1 MAQLSSKVDILARN
15 SGNVISQV
23 ADGNQTISLN
33 QLSIVRIHG
42 TRDLVLN
49 YERIGNDLVLH
60 MKDGTTVRYRSFFLT
75 DAEGRHSELVFDDGT
90 HAPEHAV
97 FAALGAPPAEPVALI
112 PQYETIDNVGALV
125 FDSNSF
131 SPAALAAILG
141 FVALGAGV
149 TIASHNSGGGS
160 GSNTETPGQ
169 PEEPSAPTITIRP
182 FAGDNILNAAESQ
195 LQQVLSGTTDGVEAG
210 RTIQITLNGKTYT
223 TTVDAE
229 GAWSLN
235 LSAADLQTLA
245 DGTYVITVTV
255 TNESGESAE
264 QSVTMVVDTTPP
276 ILTINPV
283 AGDDILDAAE
293 TGQPQ
298 IISGTASVSEAGK
311 TVTVTMNGANYT
323 ATVGADGNW
332 SLTIPAGVLSGLGNG
347 GYSLTATLTDSA
359 GNSTQITHDFT
370 VDTTVETLPTLTLD
384 AFTGDN
390 VLDAAERQVQQPL
403 SGSTTNVETGQF
415 VLITLNGK
423 TYSAEVQASGNW
435 SINVP
440 AADLA
445 LLVNGDTTISATV
458 TDASGNP
465 ATASET
471 LTVNTD
477 LGGLSLDPISGDN
490 RLNALEAGSELSV
503 SGTSANVAEGAT
515 VTVTL
520 NGKTYTAIVG
530 DDGRWTATIPAAD
543 LALLPDGQLTVTATA
558 TDEGG
563 TTVNGSAQ
571 LGVFITDLPE
581 ATLNPPFGDGI
592 LNGDETQTSQ
602 TLSGSTGVTGD
613 GQTVTVNIG
622 GQDYSGTVDGDGN
635 WTISVPADVL
645 QALPQ
650 GDNPLSV
657 VVTDAAG
664 NRDTLPAVVNVDT
677 VAPTLIVNPVTGDGV
692 INAAEAA
699 GAIAITGSAS
709 LSEAG
714 RTVTV
719 TLNGQSY
726 TGVVQDNGTWSVSVP
741 AGALAGAEN
750 GSYPLTATL
759 LDSAGNSTEVT
770 QNVTLDAD
778 PASLPTLTLNAFA
791 GDNLLNGA
799 EQQTAQPLSGSTT
812 NVEAGQFVL
821 ITLNGKTYSAEVQAS
836 GNWTINVP
844 AADLALLVNGDTTI
858 SATVTD
864 ASGNPATASETLTV
878 NTDLG
883 GLSLDPISGDNRLNA
898 LEAGSELSVSGTS
911 ANVAEGATVTV
922 TLNGKTYTAIV
933 GDDGRWTATIP
944 AADLAL
950 LPDGQLTVTATATDE
965 GGTTVNGSAQL
976 GVFITDLPEATLN
989 PPFGDGILNGDE
1001 TQTSQTLSGST
1012 GVTGDG
1018 QTVTV
1023 NIGGQDYSGT
1033 VDGDGNWTIS
1043 VPADVLQALPQ
1054 GDNPLSVVVT
1064 DAAGNRDTLP
1074 AVVNVDTVAPTLIVN
1089 PVTGD
1094 GVINAAEAAGAIAI
1108 TGSASLSEAGRTVT
1122 VTLNGQSYTG
1132 VVQDNGT
1139 WSVSVPAGAL
1149 AGAENGS
1156 YPLTATLSDAAG
1168 NSTEVTQNV
1177 TLDADPASLPTLTLN
1192 AFAGDNLLN
1201 GAEQQTA
1208 QPLSGSTTNV
1218 EAGQFVLITLNGKTY
1233 SAEVQASGNWSIN
1246 VPAADL
1252 ALLVNGDTTISATV
1266 TDTAGNPATASETLT
1281 VNTELGGLSLDPISG
1296 DNRLNALEAG
1306 SELSVSGTSANVA
1319 EGATVTVT
1327 LNGKTYTATVGDD
1340 GRWTATI
1347 PAADLALLPDGQ
1359 LPVTATATDE
1369 GGTEVNGS
1377 AQLGVF
1383 ISELPEATLNPPF
1396 GDGILNGDETQTS
1409 QTLSGSTGVSGDG
1422 QTVTVNIGGQDYSGT
1437 VDSNGNWTVSIPADV
1452 LQALPQGDNPVEV
1465 TVTDA
1470 AGNSNTLDSSV
1481 NVDTIAP
1488 TLIVNPVTGDGVIN
1502 AAEAAAAIAITGT
1515 ASLSEAGRTVTVTLN
1530 GQSYTGVVQDNGTW
1544 SVSVPA
1550 GALSGVE
1557 NGSYPLTATLSDT
1570 AGNET
1575 SVSQNVVLD
1584 VDPAFLPTLTLNAFA
1599 GDNLLNG
1606 AEQQTAQPLSG
1617 STTNVEAGQFVLI
1630 TLNGKTY
1637 SAEVQASGN
1646 WSISVPAADL
1656 ALLVNGDTTIS
1667 ATVTDA
1673 SGNPA
1678 AASETLTVN
1687 TDLGGLSLDPISG
1700 DNRLNALEA
1709 GSELSVSGTSAN
1721 VAEGAVVTV
1730 TLNGKT
1736 YTATVGDDGRWTVT
1750 IPTADL
1756 ALLPDGQLTVTATA
1770 TDEGGTVVNG
1780 SAQLGVFI
1788 SELPEATLNPPFGDG
1803 ILNGEETQT
1812 SQTLSGSTGVSGDS
1826 QTVTVTI
1833 GGQDYS
1839 GTVDSNGNW
1848 TVSIP
1853 ADVLQSLPQ
1862 GDNPLSV
1869 VVTDAAGNSNTLDSS
1884 VNVDTIAPT
1893 LIVNP
1898 VTGDGVIN
1906 AAEAAAAIAITG
1918 TASLSEAGRTV
1929 TVTLNGQ
1936 SYTGVVQDNGTWSV
1950 SVPVGALS
1958 GVENGSYPLTA
1969 TLSDS
1974 AGNSTEVTQTV
1985 TLDADPASLPTLTLN
2000 AFAGDNLLN
2009 GAEQQNAQPL
2019 SGSTTNVE
2027 AGQFVLITLNGK
2039 TYSAE
2044 VQASGNWSINVPA
2057 ADLALL
2063 VNGDTTISATVTDT
2077 AGNPA
2082 TASEVLTVNT
2092 DLGGLSLDPISG
2104 DNRLNALE
2112 AGSDLPVSGT
2122 SVNVAEGAMV
2132 TVTLNGKTYTATV
2145 GDDGRWTA
2153 TIPAADLALLPDGQ
2167 LTVTA
2172 TATDE
2177 GGTVVNGSAQLG
2189 VFITDLPEA
2198 TLNPP
2203 FGDGILNSEET
2214 QTAQTL
2220 SGNTGVTGDGQ
2231 TVTVT
2236 IGGQDY
2242 SGTVDSNGNWTV
2254 TVPADVLQAL
2264 PQGDN
2269 PLSVVVTDA
2278 AGNSNTLDSS
2288 VNVDTVAPTLLINPV
2303 TGDGVINA
2311 AEAAAAIAI
2320 TGSAS
2325 ISEAGRT
2332 VTVTLNG
2339 QSYTGVVQDNGT
2351 WSVTVPAGALAG
2363 AENGSYPLTATLS
2376 DTAGN
2381 ETSVSQNVLL
2391 DVDPASLPTL
2401 TLNAFAGDNLLN
2413 GAEQQTAQPLSG
2425 STTNVEAGQFV
2436 LITLNGKTYSAEVQA
2451 SGNWTIN
2458 VPAAD
2463 LALLV
2468 NGDTTISATVTDTA
2482 GNPATASETLTVDTE
2497 LGGLSLDPISGDNRL
2512 NALEAGSDL
2521 SVSGTSVNVAEGA
2534 MVTVT
2539 LNGKTYTATV
2549 GDDGRWTATI
2559 PAADLAL
2566 LPDGQLTVT
2575 ATATDEGG
2583 TVVNG
2588 SAQLGVF
2595 ISELP
2600 EATLNP
2606 PFGDGILN
2614 GEETQTPQTL
2624 SGSTG
2629 VSGDGQTVTV
2639 NIGGQDYSGTVDS
2652 NGNWTVT
2659 VPADVL
2665 QALPQGDNA
2674 LSVVVTDAAGNT
2686 NTLDSSVNV
2695 DTIAP
2700 TLLINPVT
2708 GDGVINAAEAAAA
2721 IAITGSASIT
2731 EAGRTVTVTLNGQ
2744 SYTGVVQDNGTWGV
2758 SVPAGALAGVANGS
2772 YPLTATLSD
2781 AAGNSTEVTQN
2792 VTLDADPA
2800 SLPTLTLNAFAGDN
2814 LLNGAEQQTAQP
2826 LSGSTT
2832 NVEAGQ
2838 FVLIT
2843 LNGKTYSAEVQAS
2856 GNWSINVPAAD
2867 LALLANGDT
2876 TISATVTD
2884 TAGNPA
2890 TASETLTV
2898 NTDLGGLSLDPIS
2911 GDNRLNAL
2919 EAGSDL
2925 SVSGTSANVAEGAMV
2940 TVTLNG
2946 KTYTATV
2953 GDDGRWTA
2961 TIPAA
2966 DLALLPDGQLT
2977 VTATATDEGGTVVNG
2992 SAQLGV
2998 FITDL
3003 PEATLNPPFGDGILN
3018 GEETQTPQTLSG
3030 STGVT
3035 GDGQTVTVTIG
3046 GQDYSGTV
3054 DSNGNWTVSIP
3065 ADVLQALSQG
3075 DNPVEV
3081 TVTDAAG
3088 NSNTLDSS
3096 VNVDTIAPTL
3106 IVNPVTGDGVINAA
3120 EAAAAIAIT
3129 GTASLSEVGRTV
3141 TVTLNGQSYTGVV
3154 QDNGTWS
3161 VAVPAGA
3168 LAGLGDGEHTLT
3180 ATLTD
3185 VAGNLASTD
3194 LTFDSVI
3201 NGVPVPVINIPFGD
3215 SYLNMNESQQDEQ
3228 ITGSTGVTG
3237 VGQAVVVTLNGQE
3250 YEATVDANGQWQVTV
3265 PTEALQ
3271 VLPAGA
3277 QSINVVAT
3285 DAAGNV
3291 GNSSIQITVDLIAP
3305 TLSIGVIAGDDVIN
3319 AAEILQPVII
3329 NGTASVTEA
3338 GQNVEITFNGGTY
3351 QALVQPNGDW
3361 SFTLPGNVL
3370 QSLADGGY
3378 QLSATL
3384 IDQAGNATTQIHDF
3398 IIDAN
3403 AANLPTLS
3411 IGVVSGDDYINA
3423 QESSQPLTISG
3434 TSTGLEVGR
3443 TVTVTLNGL
3452 DYTATL
3458 VTGGGWSLSVP
3469 ADAVSAL
3476 PDGAQTIAANASDAS
3491 GNPASANHQVMVIA
3505 APADQPQLTIGVVA
3519 GDDIINA
3526 QESESAVT
3534 ISGSTQRVA
3543 EGQTVTVTLNNKT
3556 YTGEVQANGSWSV
3569 TVPSGDVGQLPQGQ
3583 NTITATVDDVAQNP
3597 ANATHN
3603 VQVDTVAPL
3612 LEVDVLA
3619 GDGILNLAEALLGL
3633 VVGGTCEAGLTVTVT
3648 LNDKAYTATANNSGE
3663 WSLTIPSG
3671 DLLLLSDD
3679 PVQVGVSV
3687 TDTAGNTT
3695 EQVLD
3700 LAVAIN
3706 VLPVLQFGTLFAD
3719 GLLNEAE
3726 ALAAGVI
3733 SGTSNLALGTA
3744 VEVHIGDLTFTGT
3757 VAAGGVWSV
3766 NIPAG
3771 ELSVLPDGA
3780 LQVSVNAVDA
3790 AGNLGSASANLD
3802 VLINNLP
3809 TVTINQPFGDGLL
3822 NALEA
3827 GVNQILTGTTGITGA
3842 GQTMTLTIGDLT
3854 IAPTVGLDGNWQATL
3869 TPLQLLA
3876 LGDGSHT
3883 ISVTVTDRAGNED
3896 TNTLAFSAIVDNLPA
3911 PQINLA
3917 FTDGIINAAEALAG
3931 GVLSGITGATGAGQ
3945 RVSVNINGTGYQAT
3959 VEVNGDWS
3967 LELPASVLTTLADG
3981 VWPVTVTVTDSVGN
3995 TAGTTGS
4002 LEVLINNLPDP
4013 AINLPFGDGVL
4024 NFLEA
4029 LAGQTLSG
4037 VTGITGAGQ
4046 QVTVSIDGQTPIAAT
4061 VLDNGSWT
4069 LALTDIQ
4076 LRALIGTDH
4085 QFTVTVTD
4093 RAGNEESVDLPFTS
4107 LQQLPI
4113 PQITLPFVD
4122 GLLNIAEV
4130 NAPTVISGVT
4140 GIIGNNQDVKLSI
4153 DVGGIQYTAIVA
4165 PDGSWSLAL
4174 PAGALAYLTDGQHS
4188 INVTATDIAG
4198 NTGTASLNFDSLLTL
4213 PTPTIALPFTDGFL
4227 NAVEAAAGTTL
4238 QGTTGLIGA
4247 GQVVT
4252 ITLGSN
4258 SYEATVDTQ
4267 GNWSLPVTGGILS
4280 ALTDGSQSIGV
4291 DVTDRAGN
4299 SAGTSVQ
4306 VDVAVHNLPT
4316 VTLNDFAG
4324 DNILNFAEAN
4334 LTQLISGTTT
4344 NVQVG
4349 QNVNITLGTLT
4360 LTAQVQGNGTWSV
4373 AVTPLQLAQLTGS
4386 PTLSV
4391 SVTDRAGNTD
4401 TDSQGI
4407 TLNVT
4412 PPATSLTIDPIS
4424 GDNIINASD
4433 TGLTVAVS
4441 GTVTGAT
4448 PGLQTIVL
4456 LVNGL
4461 PTGISLPII
4470 GNTWTT
4476 TLPAALF
4483 ADGTVSVTAQLAGVG
4498 TPANANVSV
4507 LVDRELPTLTLNNFA
4522 VDNTVNNLES
4532 KVTQLVSGVAS
4543 TEDIGRTVT
4552 VTLEGKNYF
4561 ATVQAGGIWSVGIP
4575 ATDLQALTQGAHQIV
4590 ASLSDAAGNSVQQ
4603 TLPIVIDTVAPLLSI
4618 DVLAGN
4624 NVLNLAEAI
4633 LGQVLTGSA
4642 PGAEGQTITVNL
4654 GVKVLTAVVQPNGT
4668 WSVNLL
4674 PDDLQALADGP
4685 LVVGVTV
4692 ADTAGNETSANLTL
4706 NIALNTALGLV
4717 VNPLF
4722 GDGFLNAAESLV
4734 SQTITGIAQNAG
4746 VGAQVKVNVAGTE
4759 LTADVG
4765 TGGVWSLVVPPNLL
4779 ALLNN
4784 GLLQLDVSLTDGNGN
4799 QVSQLVDLN
4808 VLTHN
4813 LPIIGALNPI
4823 FGGDGLLNATE
4834 ALLTQTVGGVIQN
4847 VAPGAQVT
4855 VTLGTKTYT
4864 TTVQAGGVW
4873 NLDIP
4878 PLDLGALLDGNL
4890 NLGVSVK
4897 DAAGNI
4903 VSTNVGV
4910 GVYVHDL
4917 PQISLN
4923 PIFGDGILNA
4933 TDLLLNQT
4941 ITGTVRNALAGTIVS
4956 IGIGDS
4962 TITAIVDPSGHFTAQ
4977 VAPDILGTLVSGNL
4991 TVSATVT
4998 DPAGNTNF
5006 AFGGVLVDVSLPTIQ
5021 LNPLFG
5027 DGLLNAADALTTQ
5040 VIGGVIG
5047 NVAAGTQVSVT
5058 LGGKTFLATTAANG
5072 AFSVTLQ
5079 PADLA
5084 ALLDGPLNV
5093 GVAVTSNTSNTGNVA
5108 SASVSANVIIHNLP
5122 TLVLD
5127 PLFGGDGYLNAA
5139 EALLTQTISGTV
5151 TNAVAGTVVNI
5162 SVGNSNLTATVGAN
5176 GKFTAAV
5183 SADLL
5188 GTLLDGNLTVSA
5200 SITDPVGNKA
5210 GASAGVVVDIHSL
5223 PSLVLNPIFGDGILS
5238 VVDLL
5243 TAQTISGVANNVPT
5257 GTQIAVTL
5265 GSHSY
5270 TATVGGGGVWSLSVP
5285 TLDLKSLLD
5294 GNFTVSAA
5302 VTDPAGNSTTQQ
5314 GSFNVIANALPT
5326 LTLNPIFGD
5335 GLLNAADALLNQTI
5349 SGTSTNAQGSTVR
5362 VTLGSQVLNATVQ
5375 SDGTWS
5381 LSVPPLTLAALTDGN
5396 LTVGASLTNAAGHTA
5411 GASLGVDVGIHNLPS
5426 LSLGNFFATDGW
5438 LNLSEAGSAQT
5449 VSGTALN
5456 AAGGTIQV
5464 TLGTHTYTTQVNGS
5478 GGWNVSIPSLD
5489 LTGVLDGVS
5498 KIGVKVTDLVGN
5510 SSSQQVDFSVK
5521 THALPLLGI
5530 NPVTSL
5536 GNLLL
5541 LPVNGLVVSGS
5552 SLNVQQGA
5560 KVSVTL
5566 LGNTLL
5572 GTVQANG
5579 DWSVKFVGNF
5589 LSNLNLLN
5597 LLSTLIAASVTDLA
5611 GNGVS
5616 VSVGLGAGSPLPAQ
5630 TLATSEMLSTE
5641 SLMTADTASVVQH
5654 AQVAHTIAE
5663 VRSDVSESSV
5673 VTSAFTESDL
5683 SSQQT
5688 TPAESTLTAPL
5699 VQPEITAPDA
5709 TASGTEITDTVYS
5722 IGGITV
5728 QLDAGVVDGVA
5739 IGGSGNDV
5747 IEAFTTDFLHIDGG
5761 AGLDT
5766 LMLAGT
5772 HQTLDLTSLGLK
5784 VENIEIFDLGKT
5796 GTNSLVLNLHE
5807 ALTITDKPEDDL
5819 IIKGADGN
5827 QVTLTGNNE
5836 STWSTTGQREIDG
5849 LTFDVYHNSSLDSAN
5864 TLGDV
5869 LVQHGIQVH
5878 LV

>member
-60 MKDGTTVRYRSFFLT
+60 MKDGTTVHYRSFFLT

-160 GSNTETPGQ
+160 GSNTEPPGQ
-169 PEEPSAPTITIRP
+169 PEEPSAPTITIHP

-332 SLTIPAGVLSGLGNG
+332 SLTIPAEVLSGLGNG

-390 VLDAAERQVQQPL
+390 VLDAAERQVQQTL
-403 SGSTTNVETGQF
+403 SGTTTNVEAGQF

-465 ATASET
+465 ATASEN
-471 LTVNTD
+471 LMVNTD
-477 LGGLSLDPISGDN
+477 
-490 RLNALEAGSELSV
+490 
-503 SGTSANVAEGAT
+503 
-515 VTVTL
+515 
-520 NGKTYTAIVG
+520 
-530 DDGRWTATIPAAD
+530 
-543 LALLPDGQLTVTATA
+543 
-558 TDEGG
+558 
-563 TTVNGSAQ
+563 
-571 LGVFITDLPE
+571 
-581 ATLNPPFGDGI
+581 
-592 LNGDETQTSQ
+592 
-602 TLSGSTGVTGD
+602 
-613 GQTVTVNIG
+613 
-622 GQDYSGTVDGDGN
+622 
-635 WTISVPADVL
+635 
-645 QALPQ
+645 
-650 GDNPLSV
+650 
-657 VVTDAAG
+657 
-664 NRDTLPAVVNVDT
+664 
-677 VAPTLIVNPVTGDGV
+677 
-692 INAAEAA
+692 
-699 GAIAITGSAS
+699 
-709 LSEAG
+709 
-714 RTVTV
+714 
-719 TLNGQSY
+719 
-726 TGVVQDNGTWSVSVP
+726 
-741 AGALAGAEN
+741 
-750 GSYPLTATL
+750 
-759 LDSAGNSTEVT
+759 
-770 QNVTLDAD
+770 
-778 PASLPTLTLNAFA
+778 
-791 GDNLLNGA
+791 
-799 EQQTAQPLSGSTT
+799 
-812 NVEAGQFVL
+812 
-821 ITLNGKTYSAEVQAS
+821 
-836 GNWTINVP
+836 
-844 AADLALLVNGDTTI
+844 
-858 SATVTD
+858 
-864 ASGNPATASETLTV
+864 
-878 NTDLG
+878 
-883 GLSLDPISGDNRLNA
+883 
-898 LEAGSELSVSGTS
+898 
-911 ANVAEGATVTV
+911 
-922 TLNGKTYTAIV
+922 
-933 GDDGRWTATIP
+933 
-944 AADLAL
+944 
-950 LPDGQLTVTATATDE
+950 
-965 GGTTVNGSAQL
+965 
-976 GVFITDLPEATLN
+976 
-989 PPFGDGILNGDE
+989 
-1001 TQTSQTLSGST
+1001 
-1012 GVTGDG
+1012 
-1018 QTVTV
+1018 
-1023 NIGGQDYSGT
+1023 
-1033 VDGDGNWTIS
+1033 
-1043 VPADVLQALPQ
+1043 
-1054 GDNPLSVVVT
+1054 
-1064 DAAGNRDTLP
+1064 
-1074 AVVNVDTVAPTLIVN
+1074 
-1089 PVTGD
+1089 
-1094 GVINAAEAAGAIAI
+1094 
-1108 TGSASLSEAGRTVT
+1108 
-1122 VTLNGQSYTG
+1122 
-1132 VVQDNGT
+1132 
-1139 WSVSVPAGAL
+1139 
-1149 AGAENGS
+1149 
-1156 YPLTATLSDAAG
+1156 
-1168 NSTEVTQNV
+1168 
-1177 TLDADPASLPTLTLN
+1177 
-1192 AFAGDNLLN
+1192 
-1201 GAEQQTA
+1201 
-1208 QPLSGSTTNV
+1208 
-1218 EAGQFVLITLNGKTY
+1218 
-1233 SAEVQASGNWSIN
+1233 
-1246 VPAADL
+1246 
-1252 ALLVNGDTTISATV
+1252 
-1266 TDTAGNPATASETLT
+1266 
-1281 VNTELGGLSLDPISG
+1281 
-1296 DNRLNALEAG
+1296 
-1306 SELSVSGTSANVA
+1306 
-1319 EGATVTVT
+1319 
-1327 LNGKTYTATVGDD
+1327 
-1340 GRWTATI
+1340 
-1347 PAADLALLPDGQ
+1347 
-1359 LPVTATATDE
+1359 
-1369 GGTEVNGS
+1369 
-1377 AQLGVF
+1377 
-1383 ISELPEATLNPPF
+1383 
-1396 GDGILNGDETQTS
+1396 
-1409 QTLSGSTGVSGDG
+1409 
-1422 QTVTVNIGGQDYSGT
+1422 
-1437 VDSNGNWTVSIPADV
+1437 
-1452 LQALPQGDNPVEV
+1452 
-1465 TVTDA
+1465 
-1470 AGNSNTLDSSV
+1470 
-1481 NVDTIAP
+1481 
-1488 TLIVNPVTGDGVIN
+1488 
-1502 AAEAAAAIAITGT
+1502 
-1515 ASLSEAGRTVTVTLN
+1515 
-1530 GQSYTGVVQDNGTW
+1530 
-1544 SVSVPA
+1544 
-1550 GALSGVE
+1550 
-1557 NGSYPLTATLSDT
+1557 
-1570 AGNET
+1570 
-1575 SVSQNVVLD
+1575 
-1584 VDPAFLPTLTLNAFA
+1584 
-1599 GDNLLNG
+1599 
-1606 AEQQTAQPLSG
+1606 
-1617 STTNVEAGQFVLI
+1617 
-1630 TLNGKTY
+1630 
-1637 SAEVQASGN
+1637 
-1646 WSISVPAADL
+1646 
-1656 ALLVNGDTTIS
+1656 
-1667 ATVTDA
+1667 
-1673 SGNPA
+1673 
-1678 AASETLTVN
+1678 
-1687 TDLGGLSLDPISG
+1687 
-1700 DNRLNALEA
+1700 
-1709 GSELSVSGTSAN
+1709 
-1721 VAEGAVVTV
+1721 
-1730 TLNGKT
+1730 
-1736 YTATVGDDGRWTVT
+1736 
-1750 IPTADL
+1750 
-1756 ALLPDGQLTVTATA
+1756 
-1770 TDEGGTVVNG
+1770 
-1780 SAQLGVFI
+1780 
-1788 SELPEATLNPPFGDG
+1788 
-1803 ILNGEETQT
+1803 
-1812 SQTLSGSTGVSGDS
+1812 
-1826 QTVTVTI
+1826 
-1833 GGQDYS
+1833 
-1839 GTVDSNGNW
+1839 
-1848 TVSIP
+1848 
-1853 ADVLQSLPQ
+1853 
-1862 GDNPLSV
+1862 
-1869 VVTDAAGNSNTLDSS
+1869 
-1884 VNVDTIAPT
+1884 
-1893 LIVNP
+1893 
-1898 VTGDGVIN
+1898 
-1906 AAEAAAAIAITG
+1906 
-1918 TASLSEAGRTV
+1918 
-1929 TVTLNGQ
+1929 
-1936 SYTGVVQDNGTWSV
+1936 
-1950 SVPVGALS
+1950 
-1958 GVENGSYPLTA
+1958 
-1969 TLSDS
+1969 
-1974 AGNSTEVTQTV
+1974 
-1985 TLDADPASLPTLTLN
+1985 
-2000 AFAGDNLLN
+2000 
-2009 GAEQQNAQPL
+2009 
-2019 SGSTTNVE
+2019 
-2027 AGQFVLITLNGK
+2027 
-2039 TYSAE
+2039 
-2044 VQASGNWSINVPA
+2044 
-2057 ADLALL
+2057 
-2063 VNGDTTISATVTDT
+2063 
-2077 AGNPA
+2077 
-2082 TASEVLTVNT
+2082 
-2092 DLGGLSLDPISG
+2092 
-2104 DNRLNALE
+2104 
-2112 AGSDLPVSGT
+2112 
-2122 SVNVAEGAMV
+2122 
-2132 TVTLNGKTYTATV
+2132 
-2145 GDDGRWTA
+2145 
-2153 TIPAADLALLPDGQ
+2153 
-2167 LTVTA
+2167 
-2172 TATDE
+2172 
-2177 GGTVVNGSAQLG
+2177 
-2189 VFITDLPEA
+2189 
-2198 TLNPP
+2198 
-2203 FGDGILNSEET
+2203 
-2214 QTAQTL
+2214 
-2220 SGNTGVTGDGQ
+2220 
-2231 TVTVT
+2231 
-2236 IGGQDY
+2236 
-2242 SGTVDSNGNWTV
+2242 
-2254 TVPADVLQAL
+2254 
-2264 PQGDN
+2264 
-2269 PLSVVVTDA
+2269 
-2278 AGNSNTLDSS
+2278 
-2288 VNVDTVAPTLLINPV
+2288 
-2303 TGDGVINA
+2303 
-2311 AEAAAAIAI
+2311 
-2320 TGSAS
+2320 
-2325 ISEAGRT
+2325 
-2332 VTVTLNG
+2332 
-2339 QSYTGVVQDNGT
+2339 
-2351 WSVTVPAGALAG
+2351 
-2363 AENGSYPLTATLS
+2363 
-2376 DTAGN
+2376 
-2381 ETSVSQNVLL
+2381 
-2391 DVDPASLPTL
+2391 
-2401 TLNAFAGDNLLN
+2401 
-2413 GAEQQTAQPLSG
+2413 
-2425 STTNVEAGQFV
+2425 
-2436 LITLNGKTYSAEVQA
+2436 
-2451 SGNWTIN
+2451 
-2458 VPAAD
+2458 
-2463 LALLV
+2463 
-2468 NGDTTISATVTDTA
+2468 
-2482 GNPATASETLTVDTE
+2482 

-2539 LNGKTYTATV
+2539 LNGKTYTAIV

-2583 TVVNG
+2583 TAVSG

-2595 ISELP
+2595 ITDLPEATLNPPFGDGILNSEETQTPQNLSGSTGVTGDGQNVTVTIGGQDYSGTVDSNGNWTVSIPADVLQALPQGDNPLSVVVTDAAGNTNTLDSSVNVDTVAPTLLINPVTGDGVINAAEAAGAIAITGTASISEAGRTVTVTLNGQSYTGVVQDNGTWGVSVPAGALASVVNGTYPLTATLSDIAGNSTEATQNVTLDADPTSLPTLTLNAFAGDNILNGAEQQTAQPLSGSTTNVEAGQFVLITLNGKTYTAIVGDDGRWMATIPAADLALLPDGQLPVTATATDEGGTVVNGSVQLRVFISDLP

-2614 GEETQTPQTL
+2614 GEETQTSQTL

-2629 VSGDGQTVTV
+2629 VTGDGQTVTV
-2639 NIGGQDYSGTVDS
+2639 IIGGQDYSGTVDS

-2665 QALPQGDNA
+2665 QALPQGDNP

-2695 DTIAP
+2695 DTVAP
-2700 TLLINPVT
+2700 TLTINPVT
-2708 GDGVINAAEAAAA
+2708 GDGVINAAEAAA
-2721 IAITGSASIT
+2721 IAITGTASLS
-2731 EAGRTVTVTLNGQ
+2731 EAGRTVTVILNGQ

-2792 VTLDADPA
+2792 VTLDADPT

-2814 LLNGAEQQTAQP
+2814 ILNGAEQQTAQP

-2925 SVSGTSANVAEGAMV
+2925 PVSGTSVNVAEGAMVTVTLNGKTYTAIVGDDGRWTATIPAADLALLPDGQLTVTATATDEGGTAVNGSAQLGVFITSLPEATLNPPFGDGILNSEETQTAQTLSGSTGVTGDGQTVTVTIGGQDYSGTVDSNGNWTVTVPADVLQALPQGDNPVEVTVTDAAGNSNTLDSSVNVDTIAPTLTVNPVTGDGVINAAEAAGAIAITGTASISETGRTVTVTLNGQSYTGVVQDNGTWSVSVPAGALAGVVNGTYPLTATLSDSAGNSTEVTQNVTLDADPASLPTLTLNAFTGDNILNGAEQQTAQPLSGSTTNVEAGLFVLITLNGKTYSAEVQASGNWTINVPAADLALLVNGDTTISATVTDTAGNPATASETLTVNTELGGLSLDPISGDNRLNALEAGSDLSVSGTSANVAEGATA

-3018 GEETQTPQTLSG
+3018 GDETETAQILTG

-3054 DSNGNWTVSIP
+3054 DSNGNWTVTVP
-3065 ADVLQALSQG
+3065 ADVLQALPQG
-3075 DNPVEV
+3075 DNPLSVV
-3081 TVTDAAG
+3081 VTDAAG

-3129 GTASLSEVGRTV
+3129 GTASLSEAGRTV

-3161 VAVPAGA
+3161 VTVPAGA

-3215 SYLNMNESQQDEQ
+3215 SYLNMTESQQDEQ

-3237 VGQAVVVTLNGQE
+3237 VGQTVVVTLNGQE

-3277 QSINVVAT
+3277 QSIDVVAT

-3305 TLSIGVIAGDDVIN
+3305 TLSIGVIAGEDVIN

-3338 GQNVEITFNGGTY
+3338 GQNVEITFNGVTY

-3384 IDQAGNATTQIHDF
+3384 IDQAGNATTQTHDF

-3423 QESSQPLTISG
+3423 LESSQPLTISG

-3452 DYTATL
+3452 DYTATV

-3476 PDGAQTIAANASDAS
+3476 PDGAQTIAATASDAS

-3648 LNDKAYTATANNSGE
+3648 LNNKTYTATANNSGE

-3671 DLLLLSDD
+3671 DLLLLNDD

-3790 AGNLGSASANLD
+3790 AGNPGSASANLD

-3809 TVTINQPFGDGLL
+3809 TITINQPFGDGLL

-3827 GVNQILTGTTGITGA
+3827 GVNQMLTGTTGITGA

-3967 LELPASVLTTLADG
+3967 LELPPYVLMTLADG

-4029 LAGQTLSG
+4029 LVGQTLSG

-4093 RAGNEESVDLPFTS
+4093 RAGNAESVDLPFTS

-4153 DVGGIQYTAIVA
+4153 DVGGIQYTATVA

-4188 INVTATDIAG
+4188 INVTATDSAG

-4238 QGTTGLIGA
+4238 QGTTGLSGA

-4252 ITLGSN
+4252 ITLASN

-4373 AVTPLQLAQLTGS
+4373 AVTPLQLAQLTGT

-4433 TGLTVAVS
+4433 TGLTVTVS

-4461 PTGISLPII
+4461 PTGISLPIV

-4543 TEDIGRTVT
+4543 TEDIGHTVT

-4575 ATDLQALTQGAHQIV
+4575 ATDLQALTQGTHQIV

-4897 DAAGNI
+4897 DVAGNI

-4941 ITGTVRNALAGTIVS
+4941 ITGTVRNVLAGTIVS

-4962 TITAIVDPSGHFTAQ
+4962 TVTAIVDPSGHFTAQ

-5027 DGLLNAADALTTQ
+5027 DGLLNAADALITQ

-5093 GVAVTSNTSNTGNVA
+5093 GVAVTSNTGNVA

-5257 GTQIAVTL
+5257 GTQISVTL
-5265 GSHSY
+5265 GSHNY

-5294 GNFTVSAA
+5294 GNFTVSAT

-5314 GSFNVIANALPT
+5314 GSLNVIANALPT

-5381 LSVPPLTLAALTDGN
+5381 LSVPPLTLAALADGN

-5489 LTGVLDGVS
+5489 LTGVLDGAS

-5616 VSVGLGAGSPLPAQ
+5616 VSVGLGVGSPLPAQ

-5654 AQVAHTIAE
+5654 AQVAHSSAE

-5673 VTSAFTESDL
+5673 ATSAFTESDL

-5709 TASGTEITDTVYS
+5709 TTSGTEITDTVYS

>member
-23 ADGNQTISLN
+23 VDGNQTISLN
-33 QLSIVRIHG
+33 QLSIVRVHG

-131 SPAALAAILG
+131 SPATLAAILG

-169 PEEPSAPTITIRP
+169 PEEPSAPIITIRP

-264 QSVTMVVDTTPP
+264 QSVTMVVDKTPP

-293 TGQPQ
+293 AGQPL

-311 TVTVTMNGANYT
+311 TVTVTLNGANYT
-323 ATVGADGNW
+323 AAVGVDGNW
-332 SLTIPAGVLSGLGNG
+332 SLTIPAGALSGLENG

-370 VDTTVETLPTLTLD
+370 VDTTVGTLPTLTLD

-390 VLDAAERQVQQPL
+390 VLDAAERQVQ
-403 SGSTTNVETGQF
+403 
-415 VLITLNGK
+415 
-423 TYSAEVQASGNW
+423 
-435 SINVP
+435 
-440 AADLA
+440 
-445 LLVNGDTTISATV
+445 
-458 TDASGNP
+458 
-465 ATASET
+465 
-471 LTVNTD
+471 
-477 LGGLSLDPISGDN
+477 
-490 RLNALEAGSELSV
+490 
-503 SGTSANVAEGAT
+503 
-515 VTVTL
+515 
-520 NGKTYTAIVG
+520 
-530 DDGRWTATIPAAD
+530 
-543 LALLPDGQLTVTATA
+543 
-558 TDEGG
+558 
-563 TTVNGSAQ
+563 
-571 LGVFITDLPE
+571 
-581 ATLNPPFGDGI
+581 
-592 LNGDETQTSQ
+592 
-602 TLSGSTGVTGD
+602 
-613 GQTVTVNIG
+613 
-622 GQDYSGTVDGDGN
+622 
-635 WTISVPADVL
+635 
-645 QALPQ
+645 
-650 GDNPLSV
+650 
-657 VVTDAAG
+657 
-664 NRDTLPAVVNVDT
+664 
-677 VAPTLIVNPVTGDGV
+677 
-692 INAAEAA
+692 
-699 GAIAITGSAS
+699 
-709 LSEAG
+709 
-714 RTVTV
+714 
-719 TLNGQSY
+719 
-726 TGVVQDNGTWSVSVP
+726 
-741 AGALAGAEN
+741 
-750 GSYPLTATL
+750 
-759 LDSAGNSTEVT
+759 
-770 QNVTLDAD
+770 
-778 PASLPTLTLNAFA
+778 
-791 GDNLLNGA
+791 
-799 EQQTAQPLSGSTT
+799 
-812 NVEAGQFVL
+812 
-821 ITLNGKTYSAEVQAS
+821 
-836 GNWTINVP
+836 
-844 AADLALLVNGDTTI
+844 
-858 SATVTD
+858 
-864 ASGNPATASETLTV
+864 
-878 NTDLG
+878 
-883 GLSLDPISGDNRLNA
+883 
-898 LEAGSELSVSGTS
+898 
-911 ANVAEGATVTV
+911 
-922 TLNGKTYTAIV
+922 
-933 GDDGRWTATIP
+933 
-944 AADLAL
+944 
-950 LPDGQLTVTATATDE
+950 
-965 GGTTVNGSAQL
+965 
-976 GVFITDLPEATLN
+976 
-989 PPFGDGILNGDE
+989 
-1001 TQTSQTLSGST
+1001 
-1012 GVTGDG
+1012 
-1018 QTVTV
+1018 
-1023 NIGGQDYSGT
+1023 
-1033 VDGDGNWTIS
+1033 
-1043 VPADVLQALPQ
+1043 
-1054 GDNPLSVVVT
+1054 
-1064 DAAGNRDTLP
+1064 
-1074 AVVNVDTVAPTLIVN
+1074 
-1089 PVTGD
+1089 
-1094 GVINAAEAAGAIAI
+1094 
-1108 TGSASLSEAGRTVT
+1108 
-1122 VTLNGQSYTG
+1122 
-1132 VVQDNGT
+1132 
-1139 WSVSVPAGAL
+1139 
-1149 AGAENGS
+1149 
-1156 YPLTATLSDAAG
+1156 
-1168 NSTEVTQNV
+1168 
-1177 TLDADPASLPTLTLN
+1177 
-1192 AFAGDNLLN
+1192 
-1201 GAEQQTA
+1201 

-1306 SELSVSGTSANVA
+1306 SDLSISGTSANVA

-1347 PAADLALLPDGQ
+1347 PTADLALLPDGQ
-1359 LPVTATATDE
+1359 LTVTAIATDE
-1369 GGTEVNGS
+1369 GGNPLSSNGE
-1377 AQLGVF
+1377 LGVF
-1383 ISELPEATLNPPF
+1383 IHTLPDVTLNTPF
-1396 GDGILNGDETQTS
+1396 GDDMLNGAEASSAQI
-1409 QTLSGSTGVSGDG
+1409 LSGSTGVSGDG
-1422 QTVTVNIGGQDYSGT
+1422 QTVIVTLNGQQYTAT
-1437 VDSNGNWTVSIPADV
+1437 VDGEGDWTLSVPVDV
-1452 LQALPQGDNPVEV
+1452 LQALPQGSNPIMV
-1465 TVTDA
+1465 TATDA
-1470 AGNSNTLDSSV
+1470 AGNSATLDSSFT
-1481 NVDTIAP
+1481 VDTIAP

-1502 AAEAAAAIAITGT
+1502 AAEAAGAIAITGT

-1550 GALSGVE
+1550 GALAGAE
-1557 NGSYPLTATLSDT
+1557 NGSYPLTATLSD
-1570 AGNET
+1570 A
-1575 SVSQNVVLD
+1575 
-1584 VDPAFLPTLTLNAFA
+1584 
-1599 GDNLLNG
+1599 
-1606 AEQQTAQPLSG
+1606 
-1617 STTNVEAGQFVLI
+1617 
-1630 TLNGKTY
+1630 
-1637 SAEVQASGN
+1637 
-1646 WSISVPAADL
+1646 
-1656 ALLVNGDTTIS
+1656 
-1667 ATVTDA
+1667 
-1673 SGNPA
+1673 
-1678 AASETLTVN
+1678 
-1687 TDLGGLSLDPISG
+1687 
-1700 DNRLNALEA
+1700 
-1709 GSELSVSGTSAN
+1709 
-1721 VAEGAVVTV
+1721 
-1730 TLNGKT
+1730 
-1736 YTATVGDDGRWTVT
+1736 
-1750 IPTADL
+1750 
-1756 ALLPDGQLTVTATA
+1756 
-1770 TDEGGTVVNG
+1770 
-1780 SAQLGVFI
+1780 
-1788 SELPEATLNPPFGDG
+1788 
-1803 ILNGEETQT
+1803 
-1812 SQTLSGSTGVSGDS
+1812 
-1826 QTVTVTI
+1826 
-1833 GGQDYS
+1833 
-1839 GTVDSNGNW
+1839 
-1848 TVSIP
+1848 
-1853 ADVLQSLPQ
+1853 
-1862 GDNPLSV
+1862 
-1869 VVTDAAGNSNTLDSS
+1869 
-1884 VNVDTIAPT
+1884 
-1893 LIVNP
+1893 
-1898 VTGDGVIN
+1898 
-1906 AAEAAAAIAITG
+1906 
-1918 TASLSEAGRTV
+1918 
-1929 TVTLNGQ
+1929 
-1936 SYTGVVQDNGTWSV
+1936 
-1950 SVPVGALS
+1950 
-1958 GVENGSYPLTA
+1958 
-1969 TLSDS
+1969 
-1974 AGNSTEVTQTV
+1974 AGNSTEVTQNV

-2000 AFAGDNLLN
+2000 AFTGDNILN
-2009 GAEQQNAQPL
+2009 GAEQQTAQPL
-2019 SGSTTNVE
+2019 SGTTTHVE
-2027 AGQFVLITLNGK
+2027 VGQFVLITLNGK

-2082 TASEVLTVNT
+2082 NASETLTVNT
-2092 DLGGLSLDPISG
+2092 ELGGLSLDPISG

-2112 AGSDLPVSGT
+2112 AGSDLSVSGT
-2122 SVNVAEGAMV
+2122 SANVAEGATV

-2172 TATDE
+2172 IATDE
-2177 GGTVVNGSAQLG
+2177 GGNPLSSNSELG
-2189 VFITDLPEA
+2189 VFIHTLPDV
-2198 TLNPP
+2198 TLNTP
-2203 FGDGILNSEET
+2203 FGDDMLNGAEASS
-2214 QTAQTL
+2214 AQIL
-2220 SGNTGVTGDGQ
+2220 SGSTGVSGDGQ
-2231 TVTVT
+2231 TVIVT
-2236 IGGQDY
+2236 LNGQQY
-2242 SGTVDSNGNWTV
+2242 TATVDGEGDWTLS
-2254 TVPADVLQAL
+2254 VPVDVLQAL
-2264 PQGDN
+2264 PQGSN
-2269 PLSVVVTDA
+2269 PIMVTATDA
-2278 AGNSNTLDSS
+2278 AGNSATLDSS
-2288 VNVDTVAPTLLINPV
+2288 FTVDTIAPTLIVNPV

-2311 AEAAAAIAI
+2311 AEAAGAIAI

-2363 AENGSYPLTATLS
+2363 
-2376 DTAGN
+2376 
-2381 ETSVSQNVLL
+2381 
-2391 DVDPASLPTL
+2391 
-2401 TLNAFAGDNLLN
+2401 
-2413 GAEQQTAQPLSG
+2413 
-2425 STTNVEAGQFV
+2425 
-2436 LITLNGKTYSAEVQA
+2436 
-2451 SGNWTIN
+2451 
-2458 VPAAD
+2458 
-2463 LALLV
+2463 
-2468 NGDTTISATVTDTA
+2468 
-2482 GNPATASETLTVDTE
+2482 
-2497 LGGLSLDPISGDNRL
+2497 
-2512 NALEAGSDL
+2512 
-2521 SVSGTSVNVAEGA
+2521 
-2534 MVTVT
+2534 
-2539 LNGKTYTATV
+2539 
-2549 GDDGRWTATI
+2549 
-2559 PAADLAL
+2559 
-2566 LPDGQLTVT
+2566 
-2575 ATATDEGG
+2575 
-2583 TVVNG
+2583 VV
-2588 SAQLGVF
+2588 
-2595 ISELP
+2595 
-2600 EATLNP
+2600 
-2606 PFGDGILN
+2606 
-2614 GEETQTPQTL
+2614 
-2624 SGSTG
+2624 
-2629 VSGDGQTVTV
+2629 
-2639 NIGGQDYSGTVDS
+2639 
-2652 NGNWTVT
+2652 
-2659 VPADVL
+2659 
-2665 QALPQGDNA
+2665 
-2674 LSVVVTDAAGNT
+2674 
-2686 NTLDSSVNV
+2686 
-2695 DTIAP
+2695 
-2700 TLLINPVT
+2700 
-2708 GDGVINAAEAAAA
+2708 
-2721 IAITGSASIT
+2721 
-2731 EAGRTVTVTLNGQ
+2731 
-2744 SYTGVVQDNGTWGV
+2744 
-2758 SVPAGALAGVANGS
+2758 NGS

-2814 LLNGAEQQTAQP
+2814 ILNGAEQQTAQP

-2890 TASETLTV
+2890 NASETITV
-2898 NTDLGGLSLDPIS
+2898 DTTLGGLSLDPIS

-2925 SVSGTSANVAEGAMV
+2925 SVSGTSANVAEGATV
-2940 TVTLNG
+2940 TITLNG

-2977 VTATATDEGGTVVNG
+2977 VTATATDEGGTAVSG

-2998 FITDL
+2998 FISEL

-3018 GEETQTPQTLSG
+3018 GDETQTSQTLSG
-3030 STGVT
+3030 STGVS

-3046 GQDYSGTV
+3046 GQEYSGTV
-3054 DSNGNWTVSIP
+3054 DSNGNWTVTVP
-3065 ADVLQALSQG
+3065 ADVLQALPQG

-3120 EAAAAIAIT
+3120 EAAGAIAIT
-3129 GTASLSEVGRTV
+3129 GSASISEAGRTV

-3161 VAVPAGA
+3161 VSVPAGA
-3168 LAGLGDGEHTLT
+3168 LAGAENGSYPLTATLSDAAGNSTEVTQNVTLDADPASLPTLTLNAFAGDNILNGAEQQTAQPLSGSTTNVEAGQFVLITLNGKTYSAEVQASGNWSINVPAADLALLANGDATISATVTDTAGNPANASETITVNTTLGGLSLDPISGDNRLNALEAGSDLSVSGTSANVAEGATVTVTLNGKTYTATVGDDGHWTATIPAADLALLPDGQLTVTATATDEGGNPLSSNSELGVFIHTLPDVTLNTPFGDDVLNGAEAGSAQILSGSTSVSGDGQTVIVTLNGQQYTATVDGEGDWTLSVPVDVLQALPQGSNPIMVTATDAAGNSATLDGNFMVDTIAPTLIVNPVTGDGVINAAEAAAAISITGSASISEAGRTVTVTLNGQSYTGVVQDNGTWSVTVPAGALAGAENGSYPLTATLSDAAGNSTEVTQNVTLDADPASLPTLTLNAFAGDNILNGAEQQTTQPLSGSTTNVEAGQFVLITLNGKTYSAEVQASGNWIINVPAADLALLANGDTTISATVTDTAGNPANASETITVDTTLGGLSLDPISGDNRLNALEAGSDLSVSGTSANVAEGATVTITLNGKTYTATVGDDGRWTATIPAADLALLPDGQLTVTATATDEGGTAVSGSAQLGVFISELPEATLNPPFGDGILNGDETQTSQTLSGSTGVSGDGQTVTVNIGGQDYSGTVDSNGNWTVTVPADVLQALPQGDNPLLVVVTDAAGNTNTLDSSVNVDTIAPTLIVNSVTGDGVINAAEAAAAISITGSASISEAGRTVTVTLNGQSYTGVVQDNGIWSVTVPAGALTGLGDGEHTLT

-3194 LTFDSVI
+3194 LTFDTVI

-3215 SYLNMNESQQDEQ
+3215 SYLNMAESQQDEQ

-3237 VGQAVVVTLNGQE
+3237 VGQTVVVTLNGQE

-3277 QSINVVAT
+3277 QSIDAVAT

-3319 AAEILQPVII
+3319 AAEILQPVIV
-3329 NGTASVTEA
+3329 NGTASATEA
-3338 GQNVEITFNGGTY
+3338 GQNVEITFNGVTY
-3351 QALVQPNGDW
+3351 QALVQPNGNW

-3384 IDQAGNATTQIHDF
+3384 IDQAGNATTQTHDF

-3403 AANLPTLS
+3403 TANLPTLS

-3423 QESSQPLTISG
+3423 LESSQPLTISG
-3434 TSTGLEVGR
+3434 TSSGLEVGR

-3452 DYTATL
+3452 DYTATV

-3491 GNPASANHQVMVIA
+3491 GNPASANHQVTVIT

-3556 YTGEVQANGSWSV
+3556 YTGEIQANGSWNV

-3648 LNDKAYTATANNSGE
+3648 LNNKVYTATADNSGE

-3700 LAVAIN
+3700 LDVAIN

-3790 AGNLGSASANLD
+3790 AGNPGSASANLD

-3827 GVNQILTGTTGITGA
+3827 GVNQIITGTTGITGA
-3842 GQTMTLTIGDLT
+3842 GQTMTLTIGNLT
-3854 IAPTVGLDGNWQATL
+3854 IIPTVGLDGNWQATL

-3967 LELPASVLTTLADG
+3967 LELPPSMLTTLADG
-3981 VWPVTVTVTDSVGN
+3981 IWPVTVTVTDSVGN

-4140 GIIGNNQDVKLSI
+4140 GIIGSNQDVKLSI

-4174 PAGALAYLTDGQHS
+4174 PTGALAYLTDGQHS
-4188 INVTATDIAG
+4188 INVTATDSAG

-4238 QGTTGLIGA
+4238 QGTTGLTGV

-4252 ITLGSN
+4252 ITLASN

-4360 LTAQVQGNGTWSV
+4360 LTAQVQGNGTWNV

-4433 TGLTVAVS
+4433 TGLTVTVS

-4461 PTGISLPII
+4461 PTGISLPIV

-4561 ATVQAGGIWSVGIP
+4561 ATVQAGGIWSVGVP

-4685 LVVGVTV
+4685 LVVGATV

-4923 PIFGDGILNA
+4923 PIFGDGILNVA
-4933 TDLLLNQT
+4933 DLLLNQT
-4941 ITGTVRNALAGTIVS
+4941 ITGTVKNVLAGTTVT

-4962 TITAIVDPSGHFTAQ
+4962 TVTTIVDSSGHFTAQ
-4977 VAPDILGTLVSGNL
+4977 VTPDILGTLVNGNL

-5047 NVAAGTQVSVT
+5047 NVATGTQVSVT
-5058 LGGKTFLATTAANG
+5058 LGGKIFLATTAANG

-5093 GVAVTSNTSNTGNVA
+5093 GVVVTSNTGNVA
-5108 SASVSANVIIHNLP
+5108 SASVNANVIIHNLP

-5162 SVGNSNLTATVGAN
+5162 SVGNSNLTATVDVN

-5257 GTQIAVTL
+5257 GTQISVTL

-5294 GNFTVSAA
+5294 GNFTVSAT

-5314 GSFNVIANALPT
+5314 GLLNVIANALPT

-5396 LTVGASLTNAAGHTA
+5396 LTVGASLTNAAGHPAET
-5411 GASLGVDVGIHNLPS
+5411 SLGVDVGIHNLPS

-5438 LNLSEAGSAQT
+5438 LNLSEADSAQT

-5456 AAGGTIQV
+5456 AVGGTIQV
-5464 TLGTHTYTTQVNGS
+5464 TLGTNTYTTQVNGS

-5489 LTGVLDGVS
+5489 LTGVLDGAS

-5536 GNLLL
+5536 GNVLL

-5630 TLATSEMLSTE
+5630 TLATSEMLSTD
-5641 SLMTADTASVVQH
+5641 SLATDNDSSVVQH
-5654 AQVAHTIAE
+5654 AQVAHSIAE

-5673 VTSAFTESDL
+5673 ATSAFTESDL

-5699 VQPEITAPDA
+5699 VQPEIIATDA
-5709 TASGTEITDTVYS
+5709 TTSGTEITDTVYS

-5728 QLDAGVVDGVA
+5728 QLDAGVADGVA

-5766 LMLAGT
+5766 LLLAGT

-5784 VENIEIFDLGKT
+5784 VQNIEIFDLGKT